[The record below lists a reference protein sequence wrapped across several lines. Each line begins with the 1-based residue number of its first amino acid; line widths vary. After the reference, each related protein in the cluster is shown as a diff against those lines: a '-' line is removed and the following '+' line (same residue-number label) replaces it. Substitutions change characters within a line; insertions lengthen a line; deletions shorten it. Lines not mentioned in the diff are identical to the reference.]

1 VFAKFKKEARNLKRL
16 EEIAGVCAKYGF
28 GYILQRL
35 PFHVLTAKKLSEK
48 ETIDLPLNVRLRK
61 VLEELGPTFIKLGQ
75 MLSLRP
81 DIIPFEFCKEFEKL
95 QDNVPPVEFSG
106 IKDVLEKEFKK
117 PLNDIFKDFPETP
130 LASASLAQVY
140 EVKVHHKKAIVKVQ
154 KPGLREMIEAD
165 LEILEFLANQIDKH
179 ISEARLYDPRG
190 LLQEFKTYIT
200 KELDFNNELINIE
213 KFRYN
218 FLEDDRIYFPAVYR
232 QFCSDKVLVIE
243 KVSGVKITDLEG
255 IDALGLNRKKLVKIF
270 VDCIL
275 KQIFIDGF
283 FHGDPHPGNVFVME
297 DGRISFVDF
306 GIVGRI
312 DEDSKYKLVDVLIAS
327 FEKDAERIGDILME
341 SDAVGETDERKL
353 KLALEL
359 VLDKYHGISLEEFKM
374 NDFLKGMAALMYEN
388 KVRLLSDNFLLI
400 KTLAILES
408 VGKTMDPELNF
419 TLEVKKLMD
428 AMIKEE
434 YGIKRIGRKIQKVSR
449 DMLNLVQNF
458 PKDLVQI
465 INEIKKGNLKIGFE
479 HLNLENLISM
489 LDKLS
494 NRLSFSLIISALII
508 ASSLLIQTNSQA
520 MMGTAQH
527 LGVFGFILAV
537 ILGLWLLINIMR
549 SGKL

>member
-1 VFAKFKKEARNLKRL
+1 VFAKFKKEVRNLKRL
-16 EEIAGVCAKYGF
+16 EEIVGVFAKYGF
-28 GYILQRL
+28 GYIIQKL
-35 PFHVLTAKKLSEK
+35 PFHPLAAKTPSEK
-48 ETIDLPLNVRLRK
+48 NAVDLPLNVRLRK

-81 DIIPFEFCKEFEKL
+81 DIIPYEFCKEFEKL
-95 QDNVPPVEFSG
+95 QDNVPPAEFTG
-106 IKDVLEKEFKK
+106 IKGVLENEFKK
-117 PLNDIFKDFPETP
+117 PLDTVFKDFPETP

-140 EVKVHHKKAIVKVQ
+140 EVKLNHKKAIVKVQ

-165 LEILEFLANQIDKH
+165 LEILEFLANLIDKH
-179 ISEARLYDPRG
+179 VSEARIYDPRG

-200 KELDFNNELINIE
+200 KELDFNNESINIE

-218 FLEDDRIYFPAVYR
+218 FLGDEKVYFPLVYR
-232 QFCSDKVLVIE
+232 HLCSDKVLVIE
-243 KVSGVKITDLEG
+243 KVSGVKISDLEG
-255 IDALGLNRKKLVKIF
+255 IEALGLDKKKLVRVF
-270 VDCIL
+270 VDCVL

-283 FHGDPHPGNVFVME
+283 FHADPHPGNVFVLE

-306 GIVGRI
+306 GIVGRL
-312 DEDSKYKLVDVLIAS
+312 DEDSKFRLVDVLIAS
-327 FEKDAERIGDILME
+327 FEKDVDRISDILME
-341 SDAVGETDERKL
+341 SDAVGYTDERKL

-359 VLDKYHGISLEEFKM
+359 VLDRYHGISLEEFKM
-374 NDFLKGMAALMYEN
+374 NDFLKGMARLMYEN
-388 KVRLLSDNFLLI
+388 KVRLLSENFLLI

-408 VGKTMDPELNF
+408 VGKTMDPGLNF

-434 YGIKRIGRKIQKVSR
+434 YSIKRIGRKIQKVSR
-449 DMLNLVQNF
+449 DVFNLAQNF

-465 INEIKKGNLKIGFE
+465 ISEIKRGNLKIGFE
-479 HLNLENLISM
+479 HLNLEGLISM

-508 ASSLLIQTNSQA
+508 SSSLLIQANPQA
-520 MMGTAQH
+520 LMGTARH
-527 LGVFGFILAV
+527 LGVMGFILAV